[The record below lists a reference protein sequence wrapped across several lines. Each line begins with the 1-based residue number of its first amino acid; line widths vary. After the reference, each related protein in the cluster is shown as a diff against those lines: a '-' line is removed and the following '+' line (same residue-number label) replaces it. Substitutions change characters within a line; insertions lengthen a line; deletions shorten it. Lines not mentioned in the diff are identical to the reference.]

1 MENIIMPK
9 YSEGDIIRLNPEE
22 LGQVYT
28 TYRQFFKLYNFNDEN
43 YSANNLIEDYVNV
56 DFMIEHIAPHH
67 IENIPLYVIVTE
79 ACKIRFLINEQAIK
93 EKVSHNPFYGD
104 NQKYTTIY
112 NITKNYYKLK
122 EETQELK
129 VEVQQLKN
137 QIIRK
142 SMPTLKNGMFGK
154 VLYKESNEE
163 LLFVVS
169 ENNDELIL
177 IYQNGSFDYVS
188 KDSNAGFNTN
198 GQLFS
203 DQLSSYG
210 LIAEIVTLYND
221 RICCFNQITGDVNES
236 NILWER

>member
-9 YSEGDIIRLNPEE
+9 YSEGDIIRLNPKE
-22 LGQVYT
+22 LGQVYS

-43 YSANNLIEDYVNV
+43 YSTNNLIEDYINV
-56 DFMIEHIAPHH
+56 DFMIEHIAPHYK
-67 IENIPLYVIVTE
+67 EDIPLYVMVTE
-79 ACKIRFLINEQAIK
+79 TCNIRFLVNEQAIK

-122 EETQELK
+122 EKAQELK

-137 QIIRK
+137 QIMRK
-142 SMPTLKNGMFGK
+142 PMPALKVGMFGK

-169 ENNDELIL
+169 ENNGKLIL
-177 IYQNGSFDYVS
+177 IYQSGSFDCVNE
-188 KDSNAGFNTN
+188 DGNVGFDAN
-198 GQLFS
+198 G
-203 DQLSSYG
+203 QLSSYG
-210 LIAEIVTLYND
+210 LTAEIVTLYND
-221 RICCFNQITGDVNES
+221 RICCFDQITGDVNEFD
-236 NILWER
+236 ILWER

>member
-9 YSEGDIIRLNPEE
+9 YREGDIIKLNPKE
-22 LGQVYT
+22 LGQVYS

-43 YSANNLIEDYVNV
+43 YSTNNLIEDYINV

-79 ACKIRFLINEQAIK
+79 ACKIRFLVNERAIG

-112 NITKNYYKLK
+112 NITKNYYQLK
-122 EETQELK
+122 DKNKELMSEVYQLREQIADAKKTMPALK
-129 VEVQQLKN
+129 V
-137 QIIRK
+137 
-142 SMPTLKNGMFGK
+142 GMFGK

-169 ENNDELIL
+169 EQNGKLIL
-177 IYQNGSFDYVS
+177 IYQSGSFDCVS
-188 KDSNAGFNTN
+188 EDGSVGFDTN
-198 GQLFS
+198 G
-203 DQLSSYG
+203 QLSSYG
-210 LIAEIVTLYND
+210 LRAEIVTLYSD
-221 RICCFNQITGDVNES
+221 RVCCFNQITDDVNEFD
-236 NILWER
+236 ILWER